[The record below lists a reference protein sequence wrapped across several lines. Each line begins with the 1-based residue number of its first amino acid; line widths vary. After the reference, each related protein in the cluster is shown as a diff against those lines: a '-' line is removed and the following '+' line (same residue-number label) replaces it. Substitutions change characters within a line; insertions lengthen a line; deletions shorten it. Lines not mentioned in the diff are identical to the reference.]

1 MQNILL
7 TPNFLIDSNLK
18 VWFIALTI
26 AIVASIQTSQS
37 IEVADRMDVQ
47 KGYTNT
53 NVALKAQVIGKM
65 LRSLLRC
72 FSWSLVFEGTSANSN
87 AGAKYKMLFNIQ
99 CILLLISV
107 VAIPLATRAAII
119 LPVRKKYANH
129 WNLCIF

>member
-18 VWFIALTI
+18 VWVIALTI
-26 AIVASIQTSQS
+26 AIVASIQTLQC

-65 LRSLLRC
+65 LRSLLGG
-72 FSWSLVFEGTSANSN
+72 FLSTSIIVGKSANSN
-87 AGAKYKMLFNIQ
+87 YGAKSKMSFNIQ

-129 WNLCIF
+129 

>member
-18 VWFIALTI
+18 VWVIALTI
-26 AIVASIQTSQS
+26 AIVASIQTLQC

-65 LRSLLRC
+65 LRSLLGG
-72 FSWSLVFEGTSANSN
+72 FLSTSIIVSISANSN
-87 AGAKYKMLFNIQ
+87 AGAKSKMSFNIQ

-119 LPVRKKYANH
+119 LPGRKKYANH
-129 WNLCIF
+129 

>member
-72 FSWSLVFEGTSANSN
+72 FS
-87 AGAKYKMLFNIQ
+87 
-99 CILLLISV
+99 
-107 VAIPLATRAAII
+107 
-119 LPVRKKYANH
+119 
-129 WNLCIF
+129 

>member
-18 VWFIALTI
+18 VWVIALTI
-26 AIVASIQTSQS
+26 AIMASIQTLQC

-65 LRSLLRC
+65 LRSLLGG
-72 FSWSLVFEGTSANSN
+72 FLSTSIIVSISANSN
-87 AGAKYKMLFNIQ
+87 AGAKSKMSFNIQ

-119 LPVRKKYANH
+119 LPGIKKYANH
-129 WNLCIF
+129 